1 MAQELVDK
9 IRAAAQARGI
19 DPELALSIARAESS
33 LDPRAK
39 ARTSSASGLF
49 QVTKDT
55 WKEYGGKPGK
65 QMDPDENIRVGLD
78 IIAKNTNLLKTALN
92 RDPRPAEVYA
102 AHYFGPTGAKSFLTA
117 DPATPIAK
125 VLGEKA
131 VRANP
136 NLQGKTAGQVLA
148 QLEGK
153 VGGAPATAQAQMK
166 PATEEVPAPPMRA
179 AGEPG
184 ARIVSRE
191 TSTPAPAAGK
201 LAALGPGYQAALALS
216 FLADEDEK
224 EGRDPDTGPSVAEE
238 WLKQTASRPAALALS
253 DISVKS
259 PFEAL
264 GPQPQML
271 AEGGEVGEMQ
281 EGARKGEA
289 YKALERYLQARG
301 EMPSVKVSKYLPQGM
316 DALFSSDNLNIG
328 SGSVEISG
336 RTPKEVRP
344 SLLTHEMTH
353 AADRQ
358 MKQQAIEQG
367 MFGKSTPYT
376 EAYEKLVGKEGRNRS
391 EIARKM
397 YPEWAEENE
406 YYRSSPE
413 ELAAHGMGAFA
424 GPTLQRRGPRHV
436 DATAATE
443 LQILL
448 DLAQRNVDKGPT
460 GLSKIPA
467 FFRKMG
473 RYADGGEVEPTAEEL
488 AAASRPAT
496 VNPLIRRQG
505 EAARRLAAMRDVN
518 TLPDPRTYA
527 AVTGFLGTAPDEQG
541 FSALHPDIEGIKKAG
556 EAGFYAGT
564 ATQVAPIGAA
574 IRGLASKG
582 TTTAAKMLEGVK
594 NLPVGA
600 SVKPVE
606 PFFQHIPSAE
616 APFVGRLDEFVAG
629 MQAPV
634 QKEQFLGML
643 KGKFR
648 DYDIARAQAVLDDLP
663 AKAKISPSDLLNRL
677 KSQYDPGQFKTQ
689 VLDPKPG
696 VYHHAI
702 DNTLYTDRPLGV
714 IHLSQGL
721 PPRVEQQMLQVQ
733 ETGTA
738 LSRIGSTVTIPSPQ
752 GSEEVSKRL
761 LGILDNPA
769 IPLPKPLADEIQAV
783 ARDYQNVAN
792 EYGQL
797 RQARDRMFYP
807 ILQPEYTP
815 RRDAYFQQLRQADPS
830 LDITSAYK
838 QADAMVVREFAE
850 EGNRYLASKGVSP
863 VPLPDFTTMPVPLN
877 WIVEDSRKHLDANSL
892 FNKAAEPLEAQ
903 RREIANRATSL
914 RKEFGKE
921 TRALNMYEGQHTL
934 LGGLPNPISF
944 SRYSE
949 HTADIPGLGKAEG
962 IYVNE
967 LQSDLLDDLRK
978 LGPRGGSAQKDLVEI
993 DKLERQHD
1001 EAVKGMYTAQ
1011 ASGNDDLAKK
1021 YDAEARSMRKRITT
1035 LDKRVRKGE
1044 YNLSE
1049 SFAGMETSPQVTQ
1062 QLMAKNAII
1071 GAIQKGKQFVAFP
1084 GKESAQAQLYE
1095 KLPNNLKQVVKD
1107 LGPGFELRPITLV
1120 DAQGRD
1126 IQHNAVV
1133 WGPEAAARL
1142 QKKGVPFKAGGLV
1155 ERTTVDNRKYL

>member
-1 MAQELVDK
+1 MAQELIDK

-33 LDPRAK
+33 FDPRAK

-55 WKEYGGKPGK
+55 WKEFGGKPGR
-65 QMDPDENIRVGLD
+65 QLDPDENIRVGLD
-78 IIAKNTNLLKTALN
+78 IIAKNTSTLKNALG
-92 RDPRPAEVYA
+92 REPRPAEVYA
-102 AHYFGPTGAKSFLTA
+102 AHYFGPSGAKSFLFA
-117 DPATPIAK
+117 DPETPIASI
-125 VLGEKA
+125 LGERA
-131 VRANP
+131 VKANP
-136 NLQGKTAGQVLA
+136 NLKGKTAGQVLA

-153 VGGAPATAQAQMK
+153 VGSPASASAPA
-166 PATEEVPAPPMRA
+166 
-179 AGEPG
+179 
-184 ARIVSRE
+184 VSRE
-191 TSTPAPAAGK
+191 TPPAPTRTPAEEIVEPALRSGMTAQAPAAQK

-216 FLADEDEK
+216 FLSDEDEK

-238 WLKQTASRPAALALS
+238 WLKQTASRPAALAMG

-496 VNPLIRRQG
+496 VNPMIRRQG

-527 AVTGFLGTAPDEQG
+527 AVTGFLGVAPDEQG
-541 FSALHPDIEGIKKAG
+541 FSALHPDISGIKKAG

-564 ATQVAPIGAA
+564 AAQVAPIAGQ
-574 IRGLASKG
+574 
-582 TTTAAKMLEGVK
+582 AAKMLGKLTGSALNERLLAGESLTPGFNTPAPINFAVKPKGGTVLHTYSGEPDNFPKSKLDHLLADYRKVASRDQEASDELVDFIKKKAPKYFTTTFGTADDPLRTAIRERAIEPFGRDIKKIPPYLVDASKFPQARGHLQAKQELERMYDEMTGARALVLKPDDVVSPGSMELRREINQKMAMEGV
-594 NLPVGA
+594 
-600 SVKPVE
+600 PVE
-606 PFFQHIPSAE
+606 AQNAPSVDAFSRSDFE
-616 APFVGRLDEFVAG
+616 AYPNSTEA
-629 MQAPV
+629 
-634 QKEQFLGML
+634 
-643 KGKFR
+643 
-648 DYDIARAQAVLDDLP
+648 
-663 AKAKISPSDLLNRL
+663 
-677 KSQYDPGQFKTQ
+677 
-689 VLDPKPG
+689 
-696 VYHHAI
+696 
-702 DNTLYTDRPLGV
+702 
-714 IHLSQGL
+714 
-721 PPRVEQQMLQVQ
+721 LQ
-733 ETGTA
+733 
-738 LSRIGSTVTIPSPQ
+738 
-752 GSEEVSKRL
+752 
-761 LGILDNPA
+761 N
-769 IPLPKPLADEIQAV
+769 LA
-783 ARDYQNVAN
+783 
-792 EYGQL
+792 
-797 RQARDRMFYP
+797 
-807 ILQPEYTP
+807 
-815 RRDAYFQQLRQADPS
+815 
-830 LDITSAYK
+830 
-838 QADAMVVREFAE
+838 
-850 EGNRYLASKGVSP
+850 
-863 VPLPDFTTMPVPLN
+863 
-877 WIVEDSRKHLDANSL
+877 
-892 FNKAAEPLEAQ
+892 EAQ
-903 RREIANRATSL
+903 RQGLVPSGISH
-914 RKEFGKE
+914 
-921 TRALNMYEGQHTL
+921 ALNTGEVMFDFR
-934 LGGLPNPISF
+934 PNM
-944 SRYSE
+944 
-949 HTADIPGLGKAEG
+949 
-962 IYVNE
+962 
-967 LQSDLLDDLRK
+967 DLLS
-978 LGPRGGSAQKDLVEI
+978 PENV
-993 DKLERQHD
+993 
-1001 EAVKGMYTAQ
+1001 V
-1011 ASGNDDLAKK
+1011 
-1021 YDAEARSMRKRITT
+1021 DA
-1035 LDKRVRKGE
+1035 
-1044 YNLSE
+1044 
-1049 SFAGMETSPQVTQ
+1049 
-1062 QLMAKNAII
+1062 
-1071 GAIQKGKQFVAFP
+1071 
-1084 GKESAQAQLYE
+1084 
-1095 KLPNNLKQVVKD
+1095 LKQVPPNKLKNMSFPDALIQGTQALAPVRDYRAAIDMADRGAK
-1107 LGPGFELRPITLV
+1107 LPPTVLQQFTKPVAPAPGGTWVQITDPVATELEGKLMKHSVGGYGKGDSYGTGYTGLPYGGKLAFDDGLV
-1120 DAQGRD
+1120 RVYSLRD
-1126 IQHNAVV
+1126 
-1133 WGPEAAARL
+1133 
-1142 QKKGVPFKAGGLV
+1142 KAGEPTITVEMARPKGQENWNVTQIRGRFNSEPADKESVFNLLGKIDETEGLGTIKPNSYTRSATGADT
-1155 ERTTVDNRKYL
+1155 EGSFVDWGQAYALWKQGISE

>member
-102 AHYFGPTGAKSFLTA
+102 AHYFGPTGARSFLTA

-131 VRANP
+131 VKANP

-148 QLEGK
+148 QLEGE
-153 VGGAPATAQAQMK
+153 VGGAPATAA
-166 PATEEVPAPPMRA
+166 
-179 AGEPG
+179 
-184 ARIVSRE
+184 VSRE
-191 TSTPAPAAGK
+191 TSPAPTRTPAEEIVEPALKSGMTAQAPAPAAGK

-238 WLKQTASRPAALALS
+238 WLKQTQSRPAALALS
-253 DISVKS
+253 DISIKS
-259 PFEAL
+259 PFAAL
-264 GPQPQML
+264 EPQPTQPQML

-301 EMPSVKVSKYLPQGM
+301 EMPSVKVSKYLPEGM

-344 SLLTHEMTH
+344 SLLAHEMTH

-367 MFGKSTPYT
+367 MFGKSNQFT
-376 EAYEKLVGKEGRNRS
+376 EAYEKMVGQEGRNRS
-391 EIARKM
+391 KIARRM

-413 ELAAHGMGAFA
+413 ELAAHGTGAFA

-473 RYADGGEVEPTAEEL
+473 RYADGGEVEPTPEEL

-496 VNPLIRRQG
+496 VNPMIRRQG

-541 FSALHPDIEGIKKAG
+541 FSALHPDIEGLRKAG

-564 ATQVAPIGAA
+564 AAQVAPMAA
-574 IRGLASKG
+574 GVKKAFPALADVLGLGKKSTSSARS
-582 TTTAAKMLEGVK
+582 AREMLEEV
-594 NLPVGA
+594 PTAVA
-600 SVKPVE
+600 E
-606 PFFQHIPSAE
+606 PTVSRETPE
-616 APFVGRLDEFVAG
+616 L
-629 MQAPV
+629 
-634 QKEQFLGML
+634 FLG
-643 KGKFR
+643 
-648 DYDIARAQAVLDDLP
+648 
-663 AKAKISPSDLLNRL
+663 
-677 KSQYDPGQFKTQ
+677 
-689 VLDPKPG
+689 KPG
-696 VYHHAI
+696 
-702 DNTLYTDRPLGV
+702 
-714 IHLSQGL
+714 
-721 PPRVEQQMLQVQ
+721 PRDELEQ
-733 ETGTA
+733 
-738 LSRIGSTVTIPSPQ
+738 
-752 GSEEVSKRL
+752 KY
-761 LGILDNPA
+761 
-769 IPLPKPLADEIQAV
+769 KPLAKPRPEITGSPEFQERFKGSKV
-783 ARDYQNVAN
+783 VDYR
-792 EYGQL
+792 G
-797 RQARDRMFYP
+797 
-807 ILQPEYTP
+807 
-815 RRDAYFQQLRQADPS
+815 
-830 LDITSAYK
+830 
-838 QADAMVVREFAE
+838 
-850 EGNRYLASKGVSP
+850 
-863 VPLPDFTTMPVPLN
+863 
-877 WIVEDSRKHLDANSL
+877 
-892 FNKAAEPLEAQ
+892 EPLIMYRSTPSDEMVFQSQA
-903 RREIANRATSL
+903 ARA
-914 RKEFGKE
+914 
-921 TRALNMYEGQHTL
+921 RAKGEYPMSGTN
-934 LGGLPNPISF
+934 
-944 SRYSE
+944 
-949 HTADIPGLGKAEG
+949 EG
-962 IYVNE
+962 IYFTHLPE
-967 LQSDLLDDLRK
+967 LSAAYGKTMYPVYLDIK
-978 LGPRGGSAQKDLVEI
+978 NPFVI
-993 DKLERQHD
+993 
-1001 EAVKGMYTAQ
+1001 
-1011 ASGNDDLAKK
+1011 
-1021 YDAEARSMRKRITT
+1021 
-1035 LDKRVRKGE
+1035 
-1044 YNLSE
+1044 
-1049 SFAGMETSPQVTQ
+1049 P
-1062 QLMAKNAII
+1062 KNAPFTVAHVAQPTTKNSATSMFVTPEHLEWYRKHGYDGII
-1071 GAIQKGKQFVAFP
+1071 NLASNEVVVFSPSQAISAISPKAPMNKAHGGFV
-1084 GKESAQAQLYE
+1084 SY
-1095 KLPNNLKQVVKD
+1095 
-1107 LGPGFELRPITLV
+1107 
-1120 DAQGRD
+1120 
-1126 IQHNAVV
+1126 
-1133 WGPEAAARL
+1133 
-1142 QKKGVPFKAGGLV
+1142 
-1155 ERTTVDNRKYL
+1155 